1 MIFILTGT
9 MRLLPAAICLISL
22 LLTSQASAK
31 IYSTPILS
39 DAETMISTTPE
50 KSIEIAER
58 FLVQRRL
65 ADTTNRIHT
74 NSEAD
79 RSIRSPMN
87 TVHAYI
93 VLAKANSVIG
103 NHDAAWNALYSA
115 REMVQ
120 ENDLSHMS
128 LELAFVE
135 ASLFYHL
142 DKNAAAA
149 EQKLNILFSELPPKG
164 ETRSKSLDY
173 LAFEAALLKAI
184 IVSKSSSEKATLD
197 QFDLAYREL
206 GDKPDVQ
213 QKVRYQIALGNYFLQ
228 KQSYERALAE
238 LLSAYWLAS
247 ENDLTPEIASSNVSL
262 TKLYRQQG
270 VLDKALQHANQA
282 AEFYEH
288 FDLSRGLSQTQTLLA
303 DIYSKQSRYNFALVH
318 YFNALDIES
327 TLARAP
333 KIANIKIAIADTYL
347 KLLRFNQAEQYV
359 DNAIS
364 ISKNAELIEPLT
376 RALILKG
383 ELALRTDNN
392 EVALQSLKA
401 ALQGAETLKNRA
413 LMLECLPRLSKAYE
427 QQGLFQEALQVQR
440 RFDLLNQRNES
451 RRQIQ
456 EAESFKHRQRVIERQ
471 LQIEDMQ
478 KKQVLDTQ
486 DIVEQKKINLFLLG
500 SLCIILLILV
510 LRHRT
515 ANARQ
520 SQLEDL
526 REELYTHPRSGL
538 RNLRML
544 NDRLSNS
551 LAKSSAQLEQWYL
564 GEMIHEPLSDKL
576 SFAMF
581 EVPFLKVAYLQHG
594 YLKGLELERDLG
606 NYLKVHTQ
614 EPARLYHF
622 SDAMFIYIEH
632 HASSPDTPDAMATKI
647 QAMVDGFINEY
658 NLSDVDDRL
667 RIGMADYPFLP
678 RAFTSIND
686 KELIDIL
693 LMATSAARQAC
704 KAEETSQWV
713 YLTAIESTPAAC
725 FANTNVRQACLDGIN
740 SGLIKVKTS
749 ATGGINWQTV
759 HDSDKN

>member
-1 MIFILTGT
+1 
-9 MRLLPAAICLISL
+9 
-22 LLTSQASAK
+22 
-31 IYSTPILS
+31 
-39 DAETMISTTPE
+39 
-50 KSIEIAER
+50 
-58 FLVQRRL
+58 
-65 ADTTNRIHT
+65 
-74 NSEAD
+74 
-79 RSIRSPMN
+79 MN

-103 NHDAAWNALYSA
+103 NHNAAWKALNSA
-115 REMVQ
+115 RQMMQ
-120 ENDLSHMS
+120 ENSLQQMS

-135 ASLFYHL
+135 ASLLYHL
-142 DKNAAAA
+142 DNNAVAA
-149 EQKLNILFSELPPKG
+149 EQKLNSLFAELPPEG
-164 ETRSKSLDY
+164 ETRSKNLNY

-184 IVSKSSSEKATLD
+184 IVSHSDSEKATFD

-206 GDKPDVQ
+206 GDKPDIQ
-213 QKVRYQIALGNYFLQ
+213 QKVRYQIAIGNYFLQ
-228 KQSYERALAE
+228 KQSYEQALAE

-288 FDLSRGLSQTQTLLA
+288 FDLSRGLSNTQTLLA
-303 DIYSKQSRYNFALVH
+303 DIYSKQNRYNFALVH
-318 YFNALDIES
+318 YFNALDIEN
-327 TLARAP
+327 TLSRAP

-347 KLLRFNQAEQYV
+347 KLLRYNQAEKYV
-359 DNAIS
+359 DNAID
-364 ISKNAELIEPLT
+364 IAQDAKLTEPLT

-383 ELALRTDNN
+383 ELALRTHDND
-392 EVALQSLKA
+392 VALQSLKQ
-401 ALQGAETLKNRA
+401 ALLNAEALKNR
-413 LMLECLPRLSKAYE
+413 LLILECLPKLSKAYE
-427 QQGLFQEALQVQR
+427 QKGLYEEALHVQR
-440 RFDLLNQRNES
+440 KFDLLNQRNES

-456 EAESFKHRQRVIERQ
+456 EAESFKRRQRVIERQ

-478 KKQVLDTQ
+478 KKQAQ
-486 DIVEQKKINLFLLG
+486 DSKNIVEQKKINLFLLG
-500 SLCIILLILV
+500 SLSIILLILV

-520 SQLEDL
+520 SQLDAL

-632 HASSPDTPDAMATKI
+632 HASSPDTPDEMARKI
-647 QAMVDGFINEY
+647 QAMVDGFVREY
-658 NLSDVDDRL
+658 KLVDVDDRL

-713 YLTAIESTPAAC
+713 YLSAIDSTPAAC
-725 FANTNVRQACLDGIN
+725 FADTNVRQACLEAIN

-749 ATGGINWQTV
+749 ASSGINWQTV
-759 HDSDKN
+759 HDSDKNWRQSIDNTSSKPL

>member
-1 MIFILTGT
+1 
-9 MRLLPAAICLISL
+9 MRLLPAAFCLISL
-22 LLTSQASAK
+22 LLTTHVSAK
-31 IYSTPILS
+31 LYSTPILS
-39 DAETMISTTPE
+39 DAESMLQTTPE

-65 ADTTNRIHT
+65 SDTTNRLHT
-74 NSEAD
+74 NNEAD

-103 NHDAAWNALYSA
+103 NHAAAWNALDSA
-115 REMVQ
+115 RAMVE
-120 ENDLSHMS
+120 ENNLSQMS
-128 LELAFVE
+128 YELAFVE
-135 ASLFYHL
+135 ASLLYHL
-142 DKNAAAA
+142 ENEPAKA
-149 EQKLNILFSELPPKG
+149 EEKLNELFAALPPKDA
-164 ETRSKSLDY
+164 TRSRNLNY
-173 LAFEAALLKAI
+173 LAFEAALLKAV
-184 IVSKSSSEKATLD
+184 IVSKSNGEKATLD

-206 GDKPDVQ
+206 GTEPDME

-262 TKLYRQQG
+262 TKLYREQG

-303 DIYSKQSRYNFALVH
+303 DIYSRQSRYNFALVH
-318 YFNALDIES
+318 YFNALDIENNLS
-327 TLARAP
+327 RAP
-333 KIANIKIAIADTYL
+333 RIANIKISIADTYL
-347 KLLRFNQAEQYV
+347 KLLRYNQAEQYV

-364 ISKNAELIEPLT
+364 IASSSELIEPLT

-383 ELALRTDNN
+383 ELALRTHDND
-392 EVALQSLKA
+392 VALDSLKQ
-401 ALQGAETLKNRA
+401 ALQGAETIKNRA
-413 LMLECLPRLSKAYE
+413 LMLECLPKLSQAYE
-427 QQGLFQEALQVQR
+427 QKGLFEEALQVQR

-451 RRQIQ
+451 RRQLQ

-478 KKQVLDTQ
+478 KKQAQDTK
-486 DIVEQKKINLFLLG
+486 DMVEQKKINLFLLG
-500 SLCIILLILV
+500 SLSIIVLILV

-515 ANARQ
+515 ANTRQ
-520 SQLEDL
+520 SQLEEL

-551 LAKSSAQLEQWYL
+551 LAKSSAHFEQWYL

-606 NYLKVHTQ
+606 NYLKEHTL

-632 HASSPDTPDAMATKI
+632 NANKPNTPAEMADNI
-647 QAMVDGFINEY
+647 QALVDGFIKEHK
-658 NLSDVDDRL
+658 LVDVDDRL

-693 LMATSAARQAC
+693 LMATSAARQAS
-704 KAEETSQWV
+704 KAEETRQWS
-713 YLTAIESTPAAC
+713 I
-725 FANTNVRQACLDGIN
+725 
-740 SGLIKVKTS
+740 
-749 ATGGINWQTV
+749 
-759 HDSDKN
+759 